1 MATAKKTAMKASTK
15 AKRSRSSAK
24 KKSVPAVRYLRYELT
39 NSGTPGNETSHYID
53 LARDLSRVN
62 RRLMRQGRMYHI
74 KKITV
79 VSTNTLGVGSADP
92 AQRVNAGFLSASVV
106 HPTWVS
112 QKAWQRGFKT
122 WQLMNK
128 EASHAVSNDVAG
140 TWSDFKV
147 FMTPEHENGGTVLN
161 PIDNGG
167 NAFSAGEWTYSNLVT
182 PDGTTGADEFLLT
195 MLGNHVGSA
204 GARRTVSL
212 CRSYGESRATVNPD
226 DPNTPGTIADDPLNN
241 VFDYGTAVDEVL
253 QNAMEDSDNPP
264 YHITQY
270 IGGLTNGPK
279 PSVAQMS
286 TLGTD
291 GKCTLAGFSAMCGLI
306 ELESKSPIANDVYN
320 VLVELAP
327 GSYRG
332 IKADVI

>member
-1 MATAKKTAMKASTK
+1 MARVSKGKNANMQNVLNTINRTTKTKRSK
-15 AKRSRSSAK
+15 AKIQ
-24 KKSVPAVRYLRYELT
+24 PAVRYLRYELT
-39 NSGTPGNETSHYID
+39 NSGSAGTETSHYID

-62 RRLMRQGRMYHI
+62 RRLYRQGRDYHV

-79 VSTNTLGVGSADP
+79 VSANTLAAPGG
-92 AQRVNAGFLSASVV
+92 NAGFVSASIV

-122 WQLMNK
+122 WTLMNK
-128 EASHAVSNDVAG
+128 EASHAVNNDVAG

-147 FMTPEHENGGTVLN
+147 FMTPEHENGGTVLD

-195 MLGNHVGSA
+195 MLGNHIGSA

-212 CRSYGESRATVNPD
+212 CRSFGESRATVNPD

-253 QNAMEDSDNPP
+253 QNVMEDSDNPP
-264 YHITQY
+264 YNITQY
-270 IGGLTNGPK
+270 IGGLANGPK

-306 ELESKSPIANDVYN
+306 ELESKSDIAGDVFN

>member
-1 MATAKKTAMKASTK
+1 MVDYTKRNVVNGKLISTK
-15 AKRSRSSAK
+15 KKRSRSTAK
-24 KKSVPAVRYLRYELT
+24 KSIPAVRYLRYELT
-39 NSGTPGNETSHYID
+39 NSGTPGTETSHYID

-62 RRLMRQGRMYHI
+62 RRLYRQGRDYHVR
-74 KKITV
+74 KITV
-79 VSTNTLGVGSADP
+79 VSANTL
-92 AQRVNAGFLSASVV
+92 AQPGGNAGFVSASVV
-106 HPTWVS
+106 HPNWVS

-122 WQLMNK
+122 WQLMNA
-128 EASHAVSNDVAG
+128 EASHAVGNDVAG

-147 FMTPEHENGGTVLN
+147 YMTPEHENGGTVLN
-161 PIDNGG
+161 PVDNGG
-167 NAFSAGEWTYSNLVT
+167 TAFVAGEWTYSNLVT

-195 MLGNHVGSA
+195 MLGNHVGAA

-226 DPNTPGTIADDPLNN
+226 NPNTPGAIADDPLNN

-253 QNAMEDSDNPP
+253 QNAMEDADNPP
-264 YHITQY
+264 YALTQY
-270 IGGLTNGPK
+270 LGGASNGAK

-306 ELESKSPIANDVYN
+306 ELESKSDIANDVFN

>member
-1 MATAKKTAMKASTK
+1 MAKKTSSKAM
-15 AKRSRSSAK
+15 RSRSSAK

-39 NSGTPGNETSHYID
+39 NSSTAGNETSHYID

-62 RRLMRQGRMYHI
+62 RRLYRQGRDYHV

-79 VSTNTLGVGSADP
+79 VSTNTIGVGSADP

-106 HPTWVS
+106 HPNWVS

-128 EASHAVSNDVAG
+128 EASHAVGNDVAG
-140 TWSDFKV
+140 TWTDFKV

-161 PIDNGG
+161 PVDNGG
-167 NAFSAGEWTYSNLVT
+167 TAFVAGEWTYSNLIT

-253 QNAMEDSDNPP
+253 QNLMEDSDNPP
-264 YHITQY
+264 YALTQY
-270 IGGLTNGPK
+270 LGGASNGAK

-286 TLGTD
+286 TLGSD
-291 GKCTLAGFSAMCGLI
+291 GKCTLAGFNAMCGLI
-306 ELESKSPIANDVYN
+306 ELESKSPIADDVYN